1 MYDIVVVLCREKRFC
16 RAAENCLKTETEIIF
31 MTTIDLSGAWD
42 VYLDET
48 KSTQIPQ
55 TYPDSIVLPDSTS
68 NAGLFRENKQ
78 HEYGFLTDAHKFE
91 GFAWFR
97 RTVEIPDGMQDK
109 QLSLFL
115 ERTRMSAV
123 YIDGREYGCGNSLC
137 APHRFSLGGLS
148 AGRHELVVRIANTG
162 YPTGGGHM
170 TSPDTQS
177 NWNGIV
183 GRIELQYCEAYP
195 EAVYVVPDITA
206 HTLSVRA
213 EICGRQQGSVQL
225 RVFDERREYAAAQT
239 DYENGTLEYTIGLPS
254 NVPLW
259 DEFSPNLLKLQL
271 SIGCDSR
278 TVTVGMRE
286 MRGDGQKLLIN
297 GREAFLRGKHDGMV
311 FPKTGYAPADVK
323 SWLDVFHTA
332 KEYGINHYRF
342 HTCCPPE
349 AAFEAA
355 DIMGI
360 YMQPELP
367 FWGTIPDEFGAE
379 HEYLRDEGF
388 RILREFSHHPSF
400 VMMSMGNEL
409 WGSKERLNELIAGY
423 RAVCPDK
430 MYVGGSNNYQFV
442 PCVLDE
448 DDFFSGVRLGHDRLI
463 RGSYA
468 MCDAPQGHIQTDEP
482 NSLHCYDP
490 IINEK
495 NALESVGGEIM
506 IQYGTEMKTVSAE
519 EADEFVPDVPVI
531 SHEVGQYA
539 MYPDFDEIAEYKGA
553 LRHTPYEAYMADLEK
568 NHLAQMWREFFKASG
583 RLAVQCYRDEIETA
597 MRSAQLSG
605 FQLLDIQ
612 DFPGQGVATVGI
624 LNAFL
629 ENKGH
634 ITAAQWRSFCSDTVV
649 LAVLGKYVCASG
661 EEIVSGIQLSSTRP
675 DFDCQCVSWSVEAAG
690 KAIAGGKSALHSRRG
705 RISLYK
711 SISFAV
717 DTEKPC
723 KAVLKL
729 WIDGTDISNS
739 YTLYVFPQLDVKITE
754 AAIEY
759 GGRRVEITHDPA
771 AAANPYTLYVPL
783 PDENSLAGEYCTD
796 FWCYGMFRSISE
808 SMGKPVPTGTLG
820 LYIDKN
826 SPLLSG
832 FETDSHTTPP
842 WYAIVSHSHC
852 ADLDGT
858 EISPDVWV
866 IDNPQRHKRLA
877 LLYRDNGTVCCT
889 SRLWEIADRAE
900 VKCFAASIVDY
911 FYGGK

>member
-1 MYDIVVVLCREKRFC
+1 
-16 RAAENCLKTETEIIF
+16 

-48 KSTQIPQ
+48 KCPDIPQ
-55 TYPDSIVLPDSTS
+55 TYPDRIMLPNSTS

-78 HEYGFLTDAHKFE
+78 REYGFLTDMHKFE

-97 RTVEIPDGMQDK
+97 RTFEIPAEMQNRR
-109 QLSLFL
+109 LTLFL

-123 YIDGREYGCGNSLC
+123 YVDGRKYGCGNSLC
-137 APHRFSLGGLS
+137 APHRFSLDGLS

-177 NWNGIV
+177 NWNGII
-183 GRIELQYCEAYP
+183 GRIELQCCDAYP
-195 EAVYVVPDITA
+195 EAVYVVPDIGRL
-206 HTLSVRA
+206 TLAVRA
-213 EICGRQQGSVQL
+213 EMSGAQQGRAVL
-225 RVFDERREYAAAQT
+225 RVYDGTKQYGAAEVDFSGGVLQGKVKLS
-239 DYENGTLEYTIGLPS
+239 DD
-254 NVPLW
+254 VPLW
-259 DEFSPNLLKLQL
+259 DEFSPGTLKLE
-271 SIGCDSR
+271 IAVGGDSR
-278 TVTVGMRE
+278 TLTIGMRE
-286 MRGDGQKLLIN
+286 MRGEGQRLLVN

-311 FPKTGYAPADVK
+311 FPKTGYAPADVNA
-323 SWLDVFHTA
+323 WLDVFRTA

-355 DIMGI
+355 DMLGI

-388 RILREFSHHPSF
+388 RILREYAHHPSF

-482 NSLHCYDP
+482 NALHCYDP

-568 NHLAQMWREFFKASG
+568 NHLAHMWREFFKASG

-597 MRSAQLSG
+597 MRSGQLSG

-634 ITAAQWRSFCSDTVV
+634 ITAPQWRSFCSDTVV
-649 LAVLGKYVCASG
+649 LANIGKYVYASG
-661 EEIVSGIQLSSTRP
+661 EEILFGIQISSTRP
-675 DFDCQCVSWSVEAAG
+675 DFDCDRVLWSVEADG
-690 KAIAGGKSALHSRRG
+690 KAIASGTSEKHSRSGRLSRYKSAALSV
-705 RISLYK
+705 SC
-711 SISFAV
+711 
-717 DTEKPC
+717 EKPC

-729 WIDGTDISNS
+729 WADGTDISNS
-739 YTLYVFPQLDVKITE
+739 YTLYIFPQLDVKITE

-759 GGRRVEITHDPA
+759 GGRRVEITHDAA
-771 AAANPYTLYVPL
+771 AAANPYTLYIPL
-783 PDENSLAGEYCTD
+783 PDKDGLCGEYCTD

-808 SMGKPVPTGTLG
+808 SMNKPVPTGTLG

-826 SPLLSG
+826 SPLLSR
-832 FETDSHTTPP
+832 FEADSHTTPP

-858 EISPDVWV
+858 DISPDVWV
-866 IDNPQRHKRLA
+866 IDNPQRHKKLA
-877 LLYRDNGTVCCT
+877 LLYRDNGVVCCT

-911 FYGGK
+911 FYGVR